1 MDVKDGESRM
11 ITDEAGAAPRR
22 PHPACAEGA
31 DEGRD
36 MLAIVA
42 KTISQSNRTPTI
54 AQALIAVHPFSA
66 RPGGP
71 VCAPNQIN

>member
-42 KTISQSNRTPTI
+42 KNS
-54 AQALIAVHPFSA
+54 ALRKIM
-66 RPGGP
+66 
-71 VCAPNQIN
+71 

>member
-31 DEGRD
+31 DEGRH
-36 MLAIVA
+36 MLAIVV
-42 KTISQSNRTPTI
+42 ISSYRLVKLIITPTT
-54 AQALIAVHPFSA
+54 F
-66 RPGGP
+66 GYGFEKF
-71 VCAPNQIN
+71 

>member
-11 ITDEAGAAPRR
+11 ITDEAGAAPRQ

-36 MLAIVA
+36 VLAIVA
-42 KTISQSNRTPTI
+42 KKNDFIIHHIIDCRWD
-54 AQALIAVHPFSA
+54 
-66 RPGGP
+66 
-71 VCAPNQIN
+71 